1 MYTFNQQRGILKSL
15 CKLCVILIGSMSTVR
30 GCHMCFRLLETLVTF
45 PSLYSLID
53 SEEEIQY
60 GTVGGVWVWGAEKA
74 DRLYSARL
82 PSTALMN
89 PIGKG
94 RGLPRLRSIYV
105 LYL

>member
-1 MYTFNQQRGILKSL
+1 MYTFNQKRGILKSL

-30 GCHMCFRLLETLVTF
+30 GCLLETLVTF

-53 SEEEIQY
+53 SGEEIQY

-94 RGLPRLRSIYV
+94 RGLPIIIIKDY
-105 LYL
+105 